1 MSNTKTKI
9 LDVAE
14 RLTQTKGFNCFSY
27 LDLAAEIGIKS
38 SSIHYH
44 FKTKA
49 DLALALVER
58 THDVHTT
65 AFRNLD
71 RDVDTPQER
80 LQSMINFF
88 QGYIVEQKF
97 CMCGMLAAELES
109 VSPAV
114 KNSLNRYFSD
124 FQAWLAAQFKVMGH
138 TDAQNTALRFISTL
152 EGSLLLARLQDDPKI
167 VNQALQSFTMA

>member
-1 MSNTKTKI
+1 
-9 LDVAE
+9 
-14 RLTQTKGFNCFSY
+14 
-27 LDLAAEIGIKS
+27 
-38 SSIHYH
+38 
-44 FKTKA
+44 
-49 DLALALVER
+49 
-58 THDVHTT
+58 DVHTT

-88 QGYIVEQKF
+88 QGYIVDQKF
-97 CMCGMLAAELES
+97 CMCGMLAAEFES

-114 KNSLNRYFSD
+114 KNSLNKYFRD
-124 FQAWLAAQFKVMGH
+124 FQAWLAAQFKAMGYA
-138 TDAQNTALRFISTL
+138 DAQNTALRFVSTL

>member
-1 MSNTKTKI
+1 MTNTKTKI

-88 QGYIVEQKF
+88 QGYIVDQKF
-97 CMCGMLAAELES
+97 CMCGMLAAE
-109 VSPAV
+109 
-114 KNSLNRYFSD
+114 
-124 FQAWLAAQFKVMGH
+124 
-138 TDAQNTALRFISTL
+138 
-152 EGSLLLARLQDDPKI
+152 
-167 VNQALQSFTMA
+167 